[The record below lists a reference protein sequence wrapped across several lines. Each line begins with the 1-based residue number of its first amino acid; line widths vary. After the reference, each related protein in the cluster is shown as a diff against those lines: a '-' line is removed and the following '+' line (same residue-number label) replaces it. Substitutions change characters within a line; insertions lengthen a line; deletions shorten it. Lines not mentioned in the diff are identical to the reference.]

1 MRVTAAIVGVV
12 LGAGSC
18 TGAPQAP
25 AETSRSSSLPSDTS
39 PVPVQPEDSS
49 VTAGEAVYLRGEF
62 DSARALW
69 TSALRRASA
78 AGDSALAAR
87 LLTWLGLAAYRQGKY
102 SEARRASM
110 NALALKQRLGL
121 TGELAKSY
129 NALGLLAW
137 NEGRLTEAADLF
149 GQASDAASRA
159 LDLPARAKASNNLA
173 LVRTELGDFT
183 RARHGFRVA
192 LEAARTLGDA
202 RIEGGALSNLA
213 MLDIQT
219 GDPSAAI
226 VKLSEARRLYRTIGY
241 ATGEQNALGQLGT
254 AYQAL
259 GEPRLA
265 LAAID
270 SSLQL
275 ARQQGLRQ
283 EVASSL
289 ELLAELYRDA
299 GDLRRALQLY
309 AEARAINA
317 ELGLSVELGTDLR
330 SEAEIQRA
338 LGRSALASRYA
349 AEALV
354 IHERTGARLQ
364 ALRDHLLL
372 AELSADSG
380 LSHEAERRLR
390 TATLLTRRLGIR
402 LARVETALAKARVA
416 DRSGRFGDVLTSLA
430 AAHSDL
436 AAGGYGIEW
445 NAAMLGARAHAKLGQ
460 LDSAVAVGRQ
470 AVAAVERVRANFGSG
485 FLRASYVFDKSAP
498 YSDLVNVLLQLGRV
512 DEAFEVADALRG
524 RTLLEHLASTNGD
537 APSSAPTVRSFA
549 EGEKLLRSIN
559 VLVARRDAAEES
571 VPAEHDTANAVRIR
585 YLDKAIADGRSAY
598 ESLLL
603 KLAEEDAVGST
614 LLGSR
619 RASAAEIRGALDP
632 HEAILEYLVGANRV
646 WIFVVTRDR
655 VHGIESAVDAREL
668 ETRTRVARELVGQSP
683 QGSNRDLAVLD
694 SLYQTLVGPAVR
706 SGALV
711 GTQRLVVVPHSLLT
725 YLPFAALRNPL
736 TQRYLIEDFSLVE
749 LPSAAAFSALRTLRP
764 HDSDPDGAPAAAV
777 FAPVPALLPATRR
790 EVRSVRGMMP
800 RASAYIGGAATE
812 ERVRDALGR
821 PMIVHIATHG
831 TVNIRNPLF
840 SAIALARSSATDP
853 PGRDGR
859 LTVHE
864 VLGLRVR
871 SPMVFLSGCETGLGG
886 GWSTGFTHQ
895 EDYGTLAQ
903 SFLYAG
909 AGNVVATLWRI
920 EDEGAAMFAERFY
933 GWLRRTAPTE
943 ALARAQRDMLRSASR
958 SDPYY
963 WAAYQLSGDGGTHG
977 TGHLSV
983 SMEVGSAPRGWIE

>member
-1 MRVTAAIVGVV
+1 M
-12 LGAGSC
+12 
-18 TGAPQAP
+18 PP
-25 AETSRSSSLPSDTS
+25 D
-39 PVPVQPEDSS
+39 DSS

-102 SEARRASM
+102 SEARRASTD
-110 NALALKQRLGL
+110 ALALKQRLGL

-149 GQASDAASRA
+149 GQASDAASGTG
-159 LDLPARAKASNNLA
+159 DLPARAKASNNLA

-183 RARHGFRVA
+183 RARHGFQAA

-380 LSHEAERRLR
+380 LSREADRRLR

-416 DRSGRFGDVLTSLA
+416 DRSGRFGEVLTSLA
-430 AAHSDL
+430 AASRDL

-512 DEAFEVADALRG
+512 EEAFEVADALRG

-559 VLVARRDAAEES
+559 GLVARRDAAEES
-571 VPAEHDTANAVRIR
+571 APGGDTANAVRIR

-598 ESLLL
+598 ETLLL

-668 ETRTRVARELVGQSP
+668 ETRARVARELVGQSP
-683 QGSNRDLAVLD
+683 QGRNRDLAVLD
-694 SLYQTLVGPAVR
+694 SLYQMLVGPAVR

-711 GTQRLVVVPHSLLT
+711 GTQRLVVVPHSFLT

-764 HDSDPDGAPAAAV
+764 HASNPDGAAAAAV

-790 EVRSVRGMMP
+790 EVRSVRGKI
-800 RASAYIGGAATE
+800 RHANAYIDGAATE

-831 TVNIRNPLF
+831 TVNVRNPLF
-840 SAIALARSSATDP
+840 SAIELARGSATDHP
-853 PGRDGR
+853 SRDGR

-886 GWSTGFTHQ
+886 GWSTGFAHQ

-943 ALARAQRDMLRSASR
+943 ALARAQRDLLRSASR

-963 WAAYQLSGDGGTHG
+963 WAAYQLSGDGGTHAVE
-977 TGHLSV
+977 HLSV
-983 SMEVGSAPRGWIE
+983 SIEARAAPPGRLE